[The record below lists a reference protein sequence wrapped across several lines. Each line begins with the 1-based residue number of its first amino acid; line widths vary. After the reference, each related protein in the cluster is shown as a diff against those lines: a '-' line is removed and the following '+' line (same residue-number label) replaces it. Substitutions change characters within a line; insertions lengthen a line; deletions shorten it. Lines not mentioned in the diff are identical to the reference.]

1 MFNAADESGDI
12 SDMPDIPGIGVWHNG
27 HVGIYIGNDQVIQA
41 MGTQYGVVRRN
52 YPVQTLLIGSRFL
65 VFPTRK
71 KLRLVSIFA
80 KKSQIWALIFILMQF
95 VPINVI
101 NRYTLHLPI
110 LIQEVTI
117 MRDIYAEY
125 RQGLITWEE
134 AYLTANN
141 LAATVSSIPGKIEET
156 DYWASQ
162 MESLGVDLAEN
173 MMKKL
178 GYRQREDGVFFKYDD
193 IA

>member
-1 MFNAADESGDI
+1 
-12 SDMPDIPGIGVWHNG
+12 
-27 HVGIYIGNDQVIQA
+27 
-41 MGTQYGVVRRN
+41 
-52 YPVQTLLIGSRFL
+52 
-65 VFPTRK
+65 
-71 KLRLVSIFA
+71 
-80 KKSQIWALIFILMQF
+80 
-95 VPINVI
+95 
-101 NRYTLHLPI
+101 
-110 LIQEVTI
+110 

-141 LAATVSSIPGKIEET
+141 LAATVSCIPGKIEET

-162 MESLGVDLAEN
+162 MESLGVDLAEK